1 MTPAPPDET
10 PASPG
15 DPPPPRDQGPPSDPR
30 ASDRPVRAV
39 RPGLIGPFSS
49 AQVAL
54 VGLLAALVVAGAL
67 ILNQPILGPSST
79 SLPDP
84 QATFFLIGPPTEG
97 IQPGQA
103 APELEGDLGGL
114 HYTLS
119 DLDGRPIRLA
129 DLRGHPVWLNFWA
142 SWCPPCQAETP
153 VLREV
158 YERHKA
164 EGLVLVAIAVQE
176 TTPDDVRAYAQTY
189 ALNYTI
195 GFDASS
201 AVFHTYRV
209 FGLPTQ
215 FFIDRDGIVR
225 TVVLGPVD
233 VPLAE
238 RNLAPLLEPSSSPSP
253 SPSPSQ

>member
-1 MTPAPPDET
+1 MTPAPRGDT
-10 PASPG
+10 PAPTG
-15 DPPPPRDQGPPSDPR
+15 DSRPPDGQAPTADPR
-30 ASDRPVRAV
+30 PSVRPVRAT
-39 RPGLIGPFSS
+39 RPSLIGPFSS
-49 AQVAL
+49 VQIAL

-67 ILNQPILGPSST
+67 ILNQPILGPTAT

-84 QATFFLIGPPTEG
+84 RATFFLIGPPTQG
-97 IQPGQA
+97 LQPGQE
-103 APELEGDLGGL
+103 APELEGDLGGR
-114 HYTLS
+114 HYTLT

-129 DLRGHPVWLNFWA
+129 DLRGHAVWLNFWA

-153 VLREV
+153 VLRDV

-176 TTPDDVRAYAQTY
+176 TTPEDIRAYAQTY
-189 ALNYTI
+189 GLDYTI

-233 VPLAE
+233 VTLVE
-238 RNLAPLLEPSSSPSP
+238 RNIAPLLEP
-253 SPSPSQ
+253 